1 MIRYKPQLSSVHG
14 FSPSNVFFS
23 GSKNKLREL
32 RIVLLG
38 MKTSGKSATGNNLLR
53 KGAFATCQNNCC
65 QVEEE
70 EVADRLITVIDT
82 PGWSKSSECIKE
94 MDKEI
99 VRGLSVSPLGVH
111 AVLLVVPSDLTFRE
125 AQQVAL
131 EEHMN
136 LFDASIW
143 KHTMV
148 LFTYGDKLADK
159 SIEEHIEREHRAL
172 RWLVDKC
179 ENKYHVV
186 NNMKKSDMSQ
196 VTELFEKIEE
206 MVAGNNGRL
215 YCPDMNDVHHRIEE
229 KFRRRQ
235 LKNVLKQRLEE
246 EYRRRELELMINF
259 KETLL
264 ELQADNKESVTSTK
278 SKSLSEYYAV
288 TGMIH
293 LFVSIIL

>member
-1 MIRYKPQLSSVHG
+1 
-14 FSPSNVFFS
+14 
-23 GSKNKLREL
+23 
-32 RIVLLG
+32 

-53 KGAFATCQNNCC
+53 KGAFTSGQTNYC

-196 VTELFEKIEE
+196 VTELFEKLEE
-206 MVAGNNGRL
+206 MVAVNNGRL
-215 YCPDMNDVHHRIEE
+215 YCPDMDDVHHRIEG

-235 LKNVLKQRLEE
+235 LKNVQREE

-259 KETLL
+259 KKTLL